1 MDADDK
7 IILAHGSGG
16 KLTRNL
22 VSEGFLAKFPDPVL
36 AELDDSARVQVGSSR
51 ICFTTDSYVVKPL
64 FFPGS
69 DIGKLAVYGTVNDLA
84 VMGAEPL
91 YISCALIIEEGLE
104 RSVLDRVTESMAEA
118 CQTAGVSLVTGDTK
132 VVESGGADQ
141 LFINTSGVGLLPE
154 GRELGIDKIS
164 PGDRI
169 IISGTIGDHAIA
181 VLAARQ
187 DLGLKLSG
195 LESDCAP
202 LNHLIKGVLERFD
215 GVKFMRDPTRGGL
228 ATVLCEMAETARVSV
243 SISEEKVPVRDEVRG
258 TCEILGFDPLY
269 LANEGKVVMVVDGG
283 IADDVCEALRGD
295 DLGKDAEVIGEI
307 GADNPGEVV
316 LRTAVGGSRLIT
328 MLAGDQLPR
337 IC

>member
-1 MDADDK
+1 MGTEDK

-16 KLTRNL
+16 KLTREL
-22 VSEGFLAKFPDPVL
+22 VSDSFLRKFPHPVL
-36 AELDDSARVQVGSSR
+36 AELDDSARVQMGSDR

-69 DIGKLAVYGTVNDLA
+69 DIGELAVYGTVNDLA

-104 RSVLDRVTESMAEA
+104 RGVLERVTESIAEA
-118 CQTAGVSLVTGDTK
+118 CGTAGVSVVTGDTK

-141 LFINTSGVGLLPE
+141 LFINTSGVGLLPQ
-154 GRELGIDKIS
+154 GRELGIDRIA
-164 PGDRI
+164 PGDRVL
-169 IISGTIGDHAIA
+169 ISGTIGDHAIA
-181 VLAARQ
+181 VLAARE
-187 DLGLKLSG
+187 DLGLKLSE
-195 LESDCAP
+195 LKSDCAP
-202 LNHLIKGVLERFD
+202 LNHLIKNVLERFD
-215 GVKFMRDPTRGGL
+215 GVRFMRDPTRGGL
-228 ATVLCEMAETARVSV
+228 ATVLCEIAENVPVSV
-243 SISEEKVPVRDEVRG
+243 NIWEESIPVRNDVRG

-283 IADDVCEALRGD
+283 IADDVCDALRGEE
-295 DLGKDAEVIGEI
+295 LGRDAAIIGEI
-307 GADNPGEVV
+307 GADNSGEVV
-316 LRTAVGGSRLIT
+316 LHTAVGGSRLIT